1 MTFLTSASH
10 ISKANCSEEIK
21 QERPGIPFNVISKW
35 EKKVQFVLLLP
46 EKVHVRGE
54 STTLAKTPWDI
65 SQNANWR
72 SIILKSEVSIP
83 SSEPPPPPSTT
94 KLR

>member
-1 MTFLTSASH
+1 M
-10 ISKANCSEEIK
+10 
-21 QERPGIPFNVISKW
+21 G
-35 EKKVQFVLLLP
+35 KKVQFVLLLP

-54 STTLAKTPWDI
+54 STTLAKTPWDT

-83 SSEPPPPPSTT
+83 SSEPPPHQPQNYDESGEVEVHRKTICWQ
-94 KLR
+94 R